1 MKKHHIRF
9 MPMIIAVILIFSA
22 VAFTSCSDAP
32 SEKITTD
39 REGNAITLPDKIE
52 KIMSFGASNTEILVA
67 LGVADKIIA
76 IDTWSADV
84 DGLKADIPQF
94 DQSYPDGEQIIALEP
109 DVIFV
114 AGMVKSI
121 GDDPYKPISDA
132 GICVI
137 YIPSSIS
144 IDAVKEDIRYMGNVM
159 GVKSK
164 GDTLISNMEKEIAE
178 IKAIADTITE
188 KKTVYFEVSQM
199 YSLGSDTFINNMIE
213 LVGAKNIFAYQTGWI
228 LATDEAVLDADP
240 EVILTATNYIDNP
253 LDEIKTR
260 PGWDA
265 LTAVQNDA
273 VYSIDTNSSNRPSHN
288 MVKALRQI
296 AEAVYPELYK

>member
-9 MPMIIAVILIFSA
+9 MPMILAVILIFSA
-22 VAFTSCSDAP
+22 FAFASCSDAP

-52 KIMSFGASNTEILVA
+52 KIMSFGVSNTEILVA

-199 YSLGSDTFINNMIE
+199 YTLGSDTFINNMIE
-213 LVGAKNIFAYQTGWI
+213 LVGAKNIFSDQSGWI
-228 LATDEAVLDADP
+228 LTTDEAVLEADP
-240 EVILTATNYIDNP
+240 DVILTATDYIDNP
-253 LDEIKTR
+253 LEEIKTR